1 MKEAPAL
8 KLKHIDLLRRIS
20 DKAPKALCGRHC
32 VLTNRCRQ
40 NKFYTLVA
48 SQLTYDSMDQMHDSK
63 YPTASSDYSLSNTL
77 CSVGIILFIGSA
89 MNYFATGNGE
99 DSMIITAYS
108 FFFFLG
114 SGLIEICA
122 SDSV

>member
-1 MKEAPAL
+1 
-8 KLKHIDLLRRIS
+8 
-20 DKAPKALCGRHC
+20 
-32 VLTNRCRQ
+32 
-40 NKFYTLVA
+40 
-48 SQLTYDSMDQMHDSK
+48 MDQMHDSK